1 MKVDFLTN
9 FKEIVVETP
18 ADIIIRQIRELISSG
33 QLKAGDRLPSERM
46 MSERFGVGRTY
57 VRDAIR
63 KLEFYGILKTLPQS
77 GTVVSGLGVT
87 ALEGL
92 ITDVLQLNGSDFKS
106 LVETRVVL
114 EINSAFYAAT
124 RRTEDDLIGIKKAL
138 AAYESAAL
146 NGRPSVEEDLM
157 FHLKIVE
164 ATKNSVLMSLMM
176 IVTPDILTFFT
187 ENKVCSG
194 NRPIS
199 ALKEH
204 HEILKHIEN
213 GDAEQAKESMK
224 AHLDDILKFSETST
238 IKSQ

>member
-18 ADIIIRQIRELISSG
+18 VDIIIRQIRSLISSG

-114 EINSAFYAAT
+114 EKSSAFYAAT
-124 RRTEDDLIGIKKAL
+124 RRTEDDLIGIRKAL

-146 NGRPSVEEDLM
+146 EGKPAVEEDLM

-164 ATKNSVLMSLMM
+164 AAKNSVLMSLMM
-176 IVTPDILTFFT
+176 IVTPDILTFFI
-187 ENKVCSG
+187 ENRICSG
-194 NRPIS
+194 NRPIT

-204 HEILKHIEN
+204 YEIVKHIEN
-213 GDAEQAKESMK
+213 GDAEQAKESMTT
-224 AHLDDILKFSETST
+224 HLDDILKFSETSN